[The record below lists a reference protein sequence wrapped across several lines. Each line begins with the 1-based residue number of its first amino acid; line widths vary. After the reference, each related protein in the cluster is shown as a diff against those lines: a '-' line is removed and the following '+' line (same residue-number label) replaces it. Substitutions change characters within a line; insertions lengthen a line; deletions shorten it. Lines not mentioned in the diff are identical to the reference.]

1 MAREKTQINEID
13 NISAPQVTFSKRR
26 KGLFKK
32 AKKSSVLCDADV
44 ALIIE
49 FSSSSMKEIFEKQDL
64 HSNNLEKLKQP
75 SLDLQNEGITIQL
88 VEDSNY
94 SRLST
99 EVAERSDQLRYT
111 REEELQEL
119 TIEEFQ
125 KLERVLET
133 GLSCVIKKKDEKIMK
148 EIDRLH
154 QKRMQLMEEN
164 ELLKLQVETAAAE
177 TENIVEEEDQSTESV
192 TNACNSSSD
201 SSDTSLKLG

>member
-148 EIDRLH
+148 EINRLH